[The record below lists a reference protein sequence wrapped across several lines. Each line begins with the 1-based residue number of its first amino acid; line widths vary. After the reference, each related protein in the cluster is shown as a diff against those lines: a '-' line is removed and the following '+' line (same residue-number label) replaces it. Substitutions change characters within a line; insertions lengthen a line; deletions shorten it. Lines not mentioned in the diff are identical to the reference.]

1 MKVPDLF
8 VGKRLFV
15 GLGLPEI
22 FGRGQKE
29 VRGSAFI
36 QGPEIVGDPEEFNS
50 PNPQELGSLMVNQTG
65 NKEMKP
71 TPFYALI
78 VKSYMRVMEWM
89 KIDTQ
94 LTVKTIKA
102 KVIFTE
108 VVMAKTKNFVID
120 HPTKEGK
127 QLVHACLEGPENA
140 VYVRGR
146 LASEDRIILPDYWV
160 KLVRPETITVSI
172 TPIGHQQN
180 IIVKLIG
187 PKEITLQS
195 DSPLPISCFY
205 HVFAE
210 RKDVRKLRT
219 EIDKK

>member
-8 VGKRLFV
+8 VGKRFFV
-15 GLGLPEI
+15 GLGKPEI
-22 FGRGQKE
+22 FGRFNKE

-36 QGPEIVGDPEEFNS
+36 QGPEIVGDPKGFNS

-71 TPFYALI
+71 IPFYALI

-94 LTVKTIKA
+94 LTVKTIKS

-108 VVMAKTKNFVID
+108 VLMAKTKNFVID
-120 HPTKEGK
+120 HPTKKGK
-127 QLVHACLEGPENA
+127 KLVYACLEGPENS

-146 LASEDRIILPDYWV
+146 ITNKNVINLPEEWTG
-160 KLVRPETITVSI
+160 LVREGSITVSL
-172 TPIGHQQN
+172 TPVGSHQDV
-180 IIVKLIG
+180 IVKRIG
-187 PKEITLQS
+187 ENKIFLQS
-195 DSPLPISCFY
+195 RAGFPIDCFY
-205 HVFAE
+205 HVFGE
-210 RKDVRKLRT
+210 RKDVQRLIT
-219 EIDKK
+219 EVEE

>member
-8 VGKRLFV
+8 VGKRFFV
-15 GLGLPEI
+15 GLGKPEI
-22 FGRGQKE
+22 FGRANNE

-36 QGPEIVGDPEEFNS
+36 QGPEIVGDPKGFNS

-71 TPFYALI
+71 IPFYALI

-94 LTVKTIKA
+94 LTVKTIKS

-108 VVMAKTKNFVID
+108 VLMAKTKNFVID
-120 HPTKEGK
+120 HPTKKGK
-127 QLVHACLEGPENA
+127 KLVYACLEGPENS

-146 LASEDRIILPDYWV
+146 ITNKNVINLPEEWTGI
-160 KLVRPETITVSI
+160 VREGSITVSL
-172 TPIGHQQN
+172 TPVGSHQDV
-180 IIVKLIG
+180 IVKRIG
-187 PKEITLQS
+187 ENKIFLQS
-195 DSPLPISCFY
+195 RAGFPIDCFY
-205 HVFAE
+205 HVFGE
-210 RKDVRKLRT
+210 RKDVQRLIT
-219 EIDKK
+219 EVEE

>member
-8 VGKRLFV
+8 VGKRFFI
-15 GLGLPEI
+15 GLGKPEI
-22 FGRGQKE
+22 FGRANNE

-36 QGPEIVGDPEEFNS
+36 QGPEIVGDPKGFNS

-71 TPFYALI
+71 IPFYALI

-94 LTVKTIKA
+94 LTVKTIKS

-108 VVMAKTKNFVID
+108 VLMAKTKNFVID
-120 HPTKEGK
+120 HPTKKGK
-127 QLVHACLEGPENA
+127 KLVYACLEGPENS

-146 LASEDRIILPDYWV
+146 ITNKNVINLPEEWTG
-160 KLVRPETITVSI
+160 LVREGSITVSL
-172 TPIGHQQN
+172 TPVGSHQDV
-180 IIVKLIG
+180 IVKRIG
-187 PKEITLQS
+187 ENKIFLQS
-195 DSPLPISCFY
+195 RAGFPIDCFY
-205 HVFAE
+205 HVFGE
-210 RKDVRKLRT
+210 RKDVQRLIT
-219 EIDKK
+219 EVEE

>member
-8 VGKRLFV
+8 VGKRFFV
-15 GLGLPEI
+15 GLGKPEI
-22 FGRGQKE
+22 LGRGKRE

-36 QGPEIVGDPEEFNS
+36 QGPEIVGDPKGFNS

-71 TPFYALI
+71 IPFYALI

-94 LTVKTIKA
+94 LTVKTIKS

-108 VVMAKTKNFVID
+108 VLMAKTKNFVID
-120 HPTKEGK
+120 HPTKKGK
-127 QLVHACLEGPENA
+127 KLVYACLEGPENS

-146 LASEDRIILPDYWV
+146 ITNKNVINLPEEWTG
-160 KLVRPETITVSI
+160 LVREGSITVSL
-172 TPIGHQQN
+172 TPVGSHQDV
-180 IIVKLIG
+180 IVKRIG
-187 PKEITLQS
+187 ENKIFLQS
-195 DSPLPISCFY
+195 RAGFPIDCFY
-205 HVFAE
+205 HVFGE
-210 RKDVRKLRT
+210 RKDVQRLIT
-219 EIDKK
+219 EVEE